1 MTVLFRG
8 ENTHMPVK
16 RTTKIG
22 PSNLLLR
29 RRNLW
34 LRRLAEPSAAEQPGE
49 DETTRRTRVEG
60 ILFLAKEPL
69 SSGKIAQLADVRDGR
84 EVRAIIAELNK
95 QYDKRGQSFRI
106 EQIAG
111 GFRYLSKQAY
121 SCWIRRLES
130 SPAPIRFSR
139 PVIETLSVIAY
150 RQPVMRAEVEAVRG
164 VGCGEVIRQLMDRG
178 FVRISGRSEDLGRPF
193 LYSTSKQ
200 FLATF
205 GLNNLSE
212 LPEIY
217 LPEAVEQDLEAVD
230 IEPEAEEEQE
240 AEGLP
245 EVDSTDADNQEGEL
259 VELDE
264 GETLAD
270 DELDESAD
278 EMAA

>member
-1 MTVLFRG
+1 
-8 ENTHMPVK
+8 MPAK
-16 RTTKIG
+16 RTSKTG
-22 PSNLLLR
+22 PPNLLLR

-34 LRRLAEPSAAEQPGE
+34 LRRSAEPLAAEQSYE
-49 DETTRRTRVEG
+49 DEATRQSRVEG

-69 SSGKIAQLADVRDGR
+69 PSGKIAQLADVRDGR

-95 QYDKRGQSFRI
+95 QYDNRGQSFRI

-121 SCWIRRLES
+121 SSWIRRLES

-164 VGCGEVIRQLMDRG
+164 VGCGEVIRQLMERG

-205 GLNNLSE
+205 GLNNLDE
-212 LPEIY
+212 LPEIH
-217 LPEAVEQDLEAVD
+217 LPEPVEPISEALD
-230 IEPEAEEEQE
+230 IEPGTDEEQE
-240 AEGLP
+240 TEELP
-245 EVDSTDADNQEGEL
+245 DVDNSGEEFVEPEEDEVLDDDD
-259 VELDE
+259 LDE
-264 GETLAD
+264 PV
-270 DELDESAD
+270 D

>member
-1 MTVLFRG
+1 
-8 ENTHMPVK
+8 MPVK
-16 RTTKIG
+16 RTSKVG
-22 PSNLLLR
+22 PSSLLLR

-34 LRRLAEPSAAEQPGE
+34 LRRLPGPSTAEQPGE
-49 DETTRRTRVEG
+49 DEATRQTRVEG

-84 EVRAIIAELNK
+84 EVRDIIAELNK

-121 SCWIRRLES
+121 SSWIRRLES

-212 LPEIY
+212 LPEIH
-217 LPEAVEQDLEAVD
+217 LPEPVEQNS
-230 IEPEAEEEQE
+230 
-240 AEGLP
+240 
-245 EVDSTDADNQEGEL
+245 EVDSTDVDNQEAEL

-264 GETLAD
+264 GETLDD
-270 DELDESAD
+270 DEFDNAAD